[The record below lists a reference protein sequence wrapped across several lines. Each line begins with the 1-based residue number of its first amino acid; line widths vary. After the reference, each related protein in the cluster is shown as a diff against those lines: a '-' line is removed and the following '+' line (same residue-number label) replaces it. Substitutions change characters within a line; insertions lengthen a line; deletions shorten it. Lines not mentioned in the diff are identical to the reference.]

1 MKNSTKGYF
10 ILGILFA
17 VISVITFA
25 VPTQK
30 TATVWI
36 AYAFT
41 TVAFVAQIPIWKI
54 TIGRDNGLKS
64 KFLGLPVLHIGI
76 VYLAIQLAAFAVFL
90 FVPTVPAW
98 ISVVV
103 CVAITG
109 ISAAYMIAAD
119 TGRSEI
125 ERVEAKV
132 QAKVSYIKSLQADVE
147 LLANQEPDID
157 TKAALTQLAEKIRF
171 SDPMSHEQLAN
182 LESNISAMVAELKT
196 NTNRKE
202 LITEIN
208 LLLDARS
215 KKCKI
220 LR

>member
-10 ILGILFA
+10 SLGILFA
-17 VISVITFA
+17 VISIIAFA

-30 TATVWI
+30 TTTFWV

-41 TVAFVAQIPIWKI
+41 TVAFAVQIPIWKI
-54 TIGRDNGLKS
+54 AIGRDNGLKR

-103 CVAITG
+103 YVATTG
-109 ISAAYMIAAD
+109 ISAICMIAAD

-125 ERVEAKV
+125 ERVESKV
-132 QAKVSYIKSLQADVE
+132 QTKVFYIKSLQADVE
-147 LLANQEPDID
+147 LLANQEPDPD
-157 TKAALTQLAEKIRF
+157 TKAALAQLAEKIRF
-171 SDPMSHEQLAN
+171 SDPMTHEQLEA
-182 LESNISAMVAELKT
+182 LESQIVEKVSDLKAVSSKEESIS
-196 NTNRKE
+196 
-202 LITEIN
+202 EIF
-208 LLLDARS
+208 LLMDERT
-215 KKCKI
+215 KNV
-220 LR
+220 RF